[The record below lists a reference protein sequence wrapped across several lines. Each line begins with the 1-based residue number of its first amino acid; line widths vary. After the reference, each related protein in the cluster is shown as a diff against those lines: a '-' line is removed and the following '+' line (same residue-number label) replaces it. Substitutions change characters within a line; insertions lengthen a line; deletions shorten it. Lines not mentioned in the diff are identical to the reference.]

1 MWRQSATPPGPGAA
15 LARHG
20 WHTWETDPKFDGCSA
35 LRPSSRPRSRRLI
48 YPPLTTSR
56 RATRPNPWLLSLGA
70 GSAALAINQFPLSI
84 FGGTEIVFGGW
95 LPLIVA
101 YAFGPW
107 CGGLAA
113 AIAFS
118 ASVITWAHPWG
129 LLCFGLEA
137 VAVGW
142 AVHRR
147 GFGGARASVYYW
159 LVLGGPLAATGIF
172 GFTDISFPSNW
183 AIVVK
188 YPLNSLLMTMVA
200 LPIYQLPAVHRWLD
214 IAEDRDAAHTLERV
228 LFRRFSVIIGL
239 AIAALAILVGRN
251 FDQTLRRLAGESL
264 IRDAQEAARDLS
276 RDIARHRDALSLA
289 VRESRP
295 DSPPSELAVR
305 LAAVRHQYDGF
316 LTLLAAGRDGIII
329 TGAPDVTA
337 TGEPLS
343 RSGIS
348 VADRDYFQQP
358 MRNGKPF
365 MSAVFRGRGF
375 GADLI
380 VALSE
385 PVLDRSG
392 QPVLLIEASLNLRGL
407 VEMQPTPGYFEGRS
421 VLILDH
427 TGQVVASRGD
437 LDRPTLANLRRDAL
451 VLAGDS
457 ARSDTYIFDQR
468 SRGHALERFI
478 VAKADVPGTDWRIYL
493 AEPIWRTQ
501 RLIAGYYAA
510 TTLTAGL
517 AIAIALL
524 LARATARTLTAPLE
538 RLVASVE
545 TLSRGAAQPPS
556 DRRYASRELTQ
567 MGTAVENATLTLSRT
582 NAELAAAL
590 EQQNKTHQQLRQ
602 VLLHLDDKVRQRTT
616 QLEAAL
622 ESAES
627 ANRAKS
633 EFIASTSHELR
644 TPLNVILGMS
654 EVLLERS
661 LGELNARQQESI
673 AAIDE
678 SGRHLLSLIND
689 LLDLSK
695 IEAGKFPLSVQ
706 ETDIRATCEASL
718 RFVRTAADRKRH
730 RLELHCPPELDWVA
744 ADQRRLKQ
752 ILVNLLSNAVK
763 FTPDGGHVRLE
774 VIFAPSDTGV
784 IFRVIDNGIGITR
797 EQQALLFRP
806 FYQVDGALNRRHGGT
821 GLGLALARRMAE
833 LHGGTLT
840 VDSEPGRGS
849 CFTLTL
855 PRRAPTAP
863 PPLVPIVAPATAYK
877 APPGTRVLI
886 AEDNEVNA
894 LIYERSPVFAGCR
907 LQFVHNGQAAIDAA
921 LADPPQLIVM
931 DVQMP
936 VLDGLTATRR
946 LRAEPRTAGV
956 PIIVV
961 TALAMAEDRT
971 RCLEAGA
978 ASYLSKPVDLRELTR
993 HVAEALT
1000 PSPSAP

>member
-1 MWRQSATPPGPGAA
+1 M
-15 LARHG
+15 
-20 WHTWETDPKFDGCSA
+20 
-35 LRPSSRPRSRRLI
+35 
-48 YPPLTTSR
+48 
-56 RATRPNPWLLSLGA
+56 
-70 GSAALAINQFPLSI
+70 ALAINQFPLPI

-95 LPLIVA
+95 LPLMVA

-118 ASVITWAHPWG
+118 STVIAWAHPWG

-142 AVHRR
+142 AVRRR
-147 GFGGARASVYYW
+147 GLGGARASVYYW
-159 LVLGGPLAATGIF
+159 LVLGLPLVAIGIF
-172 GFTDISFPSNW
+172 GFTNIPFPSNW
-183 AIVVK
+183 AIVTK

-200 LPIYQLPAVHRWLD
+200 LPIYQLSAVNRWLGG
-214 IAEDRDAAHTLERV
+214 EDRDATDSLERV
-228 LFRRFSVIIGL
+228 LFRRFSVIVGL
-239 AIAALAILVGRN
+239 AIAGLAIFIGHNRDL
-251 FDQTLRRLAGESL
+251 DTRRMAAEALS
-264 IRDAQEAARDLS
+264 RDAAEAARDLA
-276 RDIARHRDALSLA
+276 RDIARHRDVLSLA

-295 DSPPSELAVR
+295 DSTPAELAAR

-316 LTLLAAGRDGIII
+316 LTLLVARRDGVIIA
-329 TGAPDVTA
+329 GAPDLTA
-337 TGEPLS
+337 TGERIS
-343 RSGIS
+343 DSGIS
-348 VADRDYFQQP
+348 IADRDYFQHP
-358 MRNGKPF
+358 MRDGKPF

-380 VALSE
+380 IALSE
-385 PVLDRSG
+385 PVLDHRG
-392 QPVLLIEASLNLRGL
+392 QPALLIEGSLNLRGL
-407 VEMQPTPGYFEGRS
+407 VEMQPAPSYFNERS

-437 LDRPTLANLRRDAL
+437 LGRPTLANLRRDAL
-451 VLAGDS
+451 VVAGDS
-457 ARSDTYIFDQR
+457 AEGDVYLFNQP
-468 SRGHALERFI
+468 SRDHAMERFI
-478 VAKADVPGTDWRIYL
+478 VARADVPGSDWRIYL

-501 RLIAGYYAA
+501 QAIAGYYAI

-538 RLVASVE
+538 RLVTSVE
-545 TLSRGAAQPPS
+545 ALSRGTTQPPN
-556 DRRYASRELTQ
+556 DRRYASRELAQ
-567 MGTAVENATLTLSRT
+567 MGTAVENATLVLSRT

-590 EQQNKTHQQLRQ
+590 EQQSKTHQQLRQ
-602 VLLHLDDKVRQRTT
+602 VLLHLDDKVRQRTR
-616 QLEAAL
+616 QLEDAL

-661 LGELNARQQESI
+661 LGELNSRQQESI

-695 IEAGKFPLSVQ
+695 IEAGKFSLSVQ

-730 RLELHCPPELDWVA
+730 RLELHCPPELDFVT

-763 FTPDGGHVRLE
+763 FTADEGHIRLE
-774 VIFAPSDTGV
+774 VAAAPSATEV

-797 EQQALLFRP
+797 EQQALLFRA
-806 FYQVDGALNRRHGGT
+806 FYQVDGALTRRHGGT

-840 VDSEPGRGS
+840 VESEPGRGS

-855 PRRAPTAP
+855 PRRAPTATT
-863 PPLVPIVAPATAYK
+863 PLVSIVPAAATFR

-894 LIYERSPVFAGCR
+894 LIYERSPVFAGCGLR
-907 LQFVHNGQAAIDAA
+907 FVRNGQAAIDAA
-921 LADPPQLIVM
+921 LADPPHLIVM

-946 LRAEPRTAGV
+946 LRADPRTANV

-978 ASYLSKPVDLRELTR
+978 TSYLSKPIDLRELTR

-1000 PSPSAP
+1000 PVPSAS